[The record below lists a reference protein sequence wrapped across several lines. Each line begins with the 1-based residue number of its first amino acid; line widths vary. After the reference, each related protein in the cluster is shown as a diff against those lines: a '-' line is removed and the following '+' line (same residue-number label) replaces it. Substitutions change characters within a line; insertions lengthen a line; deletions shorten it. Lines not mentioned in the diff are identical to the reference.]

1 MRRYLVRLANSKYTP
16 EEIGIVRQQVTEQM
30 HGISVDVRNL
40 RISEIAIEFDLF
52 VNDVLT
58 KPKVVAVLA
67 GFGSLL
73 DFRDLTEEGN
83 DRSKIGKKEDV
94 VRVSINLFNAQR
106 YWECHEVLEG
116 LWRQE
121 NSGKEKDLQQGIILA
136 ASALV
141 HAQKN
146 EPDVCFGMITR
157 ALEKLDKWKETNYF
171 SMNITYLKTI
181 LRTMLHTRRI
191 FFQSV

>member
-1 MRRYLVRLANSKYTP
+1 
-16 EEIGIVRQQVTEQM
+16 M

-58 KPKVVAVLA
+58 KPNVVAVLA

-116 LWRQE
+116 LWRQV
-121 NSGKEKDLQQGIILA
+121 NSGKQKDLQQGIILA

-191 FFQSV
+191 LFQSV